1 MFLERY
7 TKTHEVGNELRTTRG
22 SEIATRNNLADEAKR
37 VEKSRM
43 MEVQPEQGRPVHIL
57 LVEDDEI
64 DVEAILRAFHR
75 QKIGNPITVVSDG
88 IEALELLRGVTGHAK
103 LTYPYLI
110 LLDISLPRMNGIE
123 FLQTIRQDPILERTI
138 VFVLTTSERDE
149 DKMAAYNEQIAGYLV
164 KSRAGIDFSRVVTM
178 LNSFWRI
185 VEFPP
190 EVQ

>member
-1 MFLERY
+1 
-7 TKTHEVGNELRTTRG
+7 
-22 SEIATRNNLADEAKR
+22 
-37 VEKSRM
+37 M

-64 DVEAILRAFHR
+64 DAEAILRAFHK
-75 QKIGNPITVVSDG
+75 QKIGNPITIVSDG
-88 IEALELLRGVTGHAK
+88 IEALELLRGATAHAK
-103 LTYPYLI
+103 LTYPYLV
-110 LLDISLPRMNGIE
+110 LLDINLPRMNGIE

-164 KSRAGIDFSRVVTM
+164 KSQAGLDFTRVVTM

-190 EVQ
+190 EVK